1 MVEEQEATES
11 PSEDKFNPYPG
22 NVENMVSS

>member
-1 MVEEQEATES
+1 M
-11 PSEDKFNPYPG
+11 PFINPYPG

>member
-1 MVEEQEATES
+1 ML
-11 PSEDKFNPYPG
+11 FGRINPYAA

>member
-1 MVEEQEATES
+1 MADILVR
-11 PSEDKFNPYPG
+11 FNPHLA